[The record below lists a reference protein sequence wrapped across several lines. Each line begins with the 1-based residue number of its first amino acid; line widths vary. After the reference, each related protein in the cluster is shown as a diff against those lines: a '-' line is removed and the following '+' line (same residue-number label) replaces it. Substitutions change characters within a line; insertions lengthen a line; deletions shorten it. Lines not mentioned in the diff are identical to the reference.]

1 MHGMLFT
8 RIQMDDFPTMFER
21 FMERLEEDA
30 HLDEDN
36 TSTRK
41 HIKETDWIL
50 MANINIAALMQY
62 GSDESLLKKALAEE
76 SASRKIQKLPSVILS
91 TENSAYSQNKA
102 EDNPSAS
109 DPVSAPDGQGLCGDL
124 GEARQDRRGSLPPRK
139 AEPSLLDRPANF
151 QYTCELS
158 FRMLE
163 FCFKYP
169 LRHWS
174 FFDKLNPYITSIL
187 TFLCTIVRQSTGL
200 ATLERSVPWTS
211 LVSFLNS
218 IPEPIDIQAESSQK
232 LTGGIPLPED
242 WCMRGMEWVGRRVF
256 ERGFWKARAI
266 SAAGEVT
273 GGPSLQYTPV
283 EMSNE
288 MDVLLSEHDP
298 LGTDEMEH
306 ALDEVGES
314 TGHDYPG
321 SITHRRWKRVAW
333 TANSLVR
340 HVSGLDLNQQV
351 GHGYVLEGSLAQKL
365 SGWKQE
371 ELEHEQAESRRR
383 RRDEEA
389 RGEWPDDVAMG
400 PDLGEDEDDTTTDDP
415 LLLELR
421 ERRRKL
427 QALVQGHQ
435 RSPSRPDRAV
445 SKQPISLPTSASAV
459 SGYTVLVLDTN
470 VLLSSLELVAALI
483 ESARWTVVVPLP
495 GMCSELNVEYSG
507 RLMFRVLPVLLVVI
521 TELDG
526 LTRQTTALGPAAAAA
541 VRYLEQ
547 SVKSHSIS
555 LKIQTSKGNYLSNL
569 LIRSEMIDG
578 GTTHSQD
585 GQATRLPTMDD
596 HILKV
601 AGLQLA
607 NFVDRSRLLHGNI
620 PAPSEEAKKKAL
632 KVMFLTLDRNLRLRA
647 RARGIEAANEK
658 DMAEVFAG
666 ARP

>member
-1 MHGMLFT
+1 
-8 RIQMDDFPTMFER
+8 
-21 FMERLEEDA
+21 
-30 HLDEDN
+30 
-36 TSTRK
+36 
-41 HIKETDWIL
+41 
-50 MANINIAALMQY
+50 
-62 GSDESLLKKALAEE
+62 
-76 SASRKIQKLPSVILS
+76 
-91 TENSAYSQNKA
+91 
-102 EDNPSAS
+102 
-109 DPVSAPDGQGLCGDL
+109 
-124 GEARQDRRGSLPPRK
+124 
-139 AEPSLLDRPANF
+139 
-151 QYTCELS
+151 
-158 FRMLE
+158 
-163 FCFKYP
+163 
-169 LRHWS
+169 
-174 FFDKLNPYITSIL
+174 
-187 TFLCTIVRQSTGL
+187 
-200 ATLERSVPWTS
+200 
-211 LVSFLNS
+211 
-218 IPEPIDIQAESSQK
+218 
-232 LTGGIPLPED
+232 
-242 WCMRGMEWVGRRVF
+242 
-256 ERGFWKARAI
+256 
-266 SAAGEVT
+266 
-273 GGPSLQYTPV
+273 
-283 EMSNE
+283 MSNE

-306 ALDEVGES
+306 ALDEVGQS

-340 HVSGLDLNQQV
+340 HVSGLDLNQQS

-400 PDLGEDEDDTTTDDP
+400 PDLGEDEDDTSTDDP

-495 GMCSELNVEYSG
+495 GMCSELNVEYTG

-526 LTRQTTALGPAAAAA
+526 LTRQPTALGPAAAAA

-547 SVKSHSIS
+547 NVKSHSVS

-585 GQATRLPTMDD
+585 GQAIRLPTMDD

-620 PAPSEEAKKKAL
+620 SPPSDEAKKKAL

-647 RARGIEAANEK
+647 RARGIEAAREK

-666 ARP
+666 VRS